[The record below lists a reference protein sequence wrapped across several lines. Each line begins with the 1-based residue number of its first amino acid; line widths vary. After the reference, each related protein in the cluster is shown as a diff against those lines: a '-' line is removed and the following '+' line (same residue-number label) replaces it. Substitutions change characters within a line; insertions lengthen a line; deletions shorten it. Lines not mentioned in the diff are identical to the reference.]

1 MIKAKTTYTKENV
14 LELQKFQFKSQ
25 TKYRI
30 VLTVLGIIVCISAIQ
45 YIFNKNYVEG
55 IPGLVL
61 GIYIFGYLYSSV
73 VPKIQTNYVLK
84 SDRIMIGLENHFTFS
99 KKYIEIIDKYSTARI
114 PYDIIYAYYETKN
127 YFYIYLNNVKVY
139 IVGQEDIEDGKI
151 EELRN
156 LLNEK
161 VKRK

>member
-61 GIYIFGYLYSSV
+61 GIYIFG
-73 VPKIQTNYVLK
+73 
-84 SDRIMIGLENHFTFS
+84 
-99 KKYIEIIDKYSTARI
+99 
-114 PYDIIYAYYETKN
+114 
-127 YFYIYLNNVKVY
+127 
-139 IVGQEDIEDGKI
+139 
-151 EELRN
+151 
-156 LLNEK
+156 
-161 VKRK
+161 